1 MASGPDR
8 SSGSRG
14 WTSSAHGSPGGG
26 GAAANAAARTGGVNG
41 SGVLCPAE
49 SVGDDHMEGGGGT
62 TGGRGGE
69 EQEVGSG
76 SRDVADAK
84 VGISGLGL
92 IVSMRMVF
100 PLVDAAAW
108 VHEYL

>member
-1 MASGPDR
+1 VASGTDR

-14 WTSSAHGSPGGG
+14 WTSSAKGSPGGAG
-26 GAAANAAARTGGVNG
+26 VAANAAAARTGGVNN

-76 SRDVADAK
+76 SRDAADAK
-84 VGISGLGL
+84 VRSVGSWI
-92 IVSMRMVF
+92 F
-100 PLVDAAAW
+100 QQLVDSSGS
-108 VHEYL
+108 EF